1 MSLEG
6 SIADLVAAMD
16 ELKDEVKELNGF
28 MSLLIE
34 FSKPSAPIGGKG

>member
-6 SIADLVAAMD
+6 TIDDLIEAMD
-16 ELKDEVKELNGF
+16 ELKDEVEKLNGF
-28 MSLLIE
+28 MTQLIE